1 MDLNLKILSTC
12 TQWTLCRL
20 KIFRIT
26 SLPSHL
32 RETHSWLY
40 VRASHKAS
48 TMLPKRQHG
57 RFGIS
62 SLAVA
67 RKVYVDVP
75 VHVDQPFE
83 QLVHSTRDVHVPVS
97 SSARLAI
104 SSADRKLLRCHSA
117 CAQLDSRGACILRGA
132 ARHAH
137 DAAAHDAAAHDAAA
151 HDAADD
157 ADDGLDDGHG
167 WHGHGWHGH
176 GWHGRVLL
184 RIPLLRSW
192 AIGAPEQMNLQRI
205 PSIFIT

>member
-83 QLVHSTRDVHVPVS
+83 QLVHSTRDVHVPVPA
-97 SSARLAI
+97 SARRAI

-137 DAAAHDAAAHDAAA
+137 DAAAHDAA
-151 HDAADD
+151 DD

-167 WHGHGWHGH
+167 WHGHGWHG
-176 GWHGRVLL
+176 RVLL
-184 RIPLLRSW
+184 RIALLRSW